1 MRFAAGVDARGSGIE
16 DHWLFGRSDDG
27 SIALLYASRF
37 SGKTSGVVV
46 AAPHIHVG
54 NITVESIRQ
63 ARPDAGIARYYADV
77 DSALRPQR
85 HLARSRVS

>member
-46 AAPHIHVG
+46 AAPHIHIA
-54 NITVESIRQ
+54 NI
-63 ARPDAGIARYYADV
+63 
-77 DSALRPQR
+77 
-85 HLARSRVS
+85 LARSRVS

>member
-37 SGKTSGVVV
+37 PRKTSGVVV

-63 ARPDAGIARYYADV
+63 AREACLTQG
-77 DSALRPQR
+77 LRATTPMWIP
-85 HLARSRVS
+85 L

>member
-37 SGKTSGVVV
+37 PGKTSGVVV
-46 AAPHIHVG
+46 AAPRIHIG
-54 NITVESIRQ
+54 NI
-63 ARPDAGIARYYADV
+63 
-77 DSALRPQR
+77 
-85 HLARSRVS
+85 LARSRVS